1 MYLCMFGWYHI
12 KWASQFARSI
22 WDSKISLS
30 HTNIYPNILCTSL
43 SIHAMHLMICS
54 SIAAFYLKTYL
65 YLLRVCDPCIYPIR
79 VPPLQKPLLCP
90 EPMLMAIKNRTQKL
104 EQIAFYL
111 LEQMQ
116 YYSGSFKCFIGN
128 YTIVQ
133 MLHTVYAA
141 YFDRFSE
148 SILTFNTF
156 FAFKYFPFFAISFLN
171 FFLLFLLPRQSALC
185 LN

>member
-1 MYLCMFGWYHI
+1 
-12 KWASQFARSI
+12 
-22 WDSKISLS
+22 
-30 HTNIYPNILCTSL
+30 
-43 SIHAMHLMICS
+43 MHLMICS

-90 EPMLMAIKNRTQKL
+90 EPMLMAIENRTQKL

-116 YYSGSFKCFIGN
+116 YSGSFKCFIGT

-133 MLHTVYAA
+133 LLHTVYAA
-141 YFDRFSE
+141 YFDRLSE

-156 FAFKYFPFFAISFLN
+156 FLPLNIFLFLQFLFCN
-171 FFLLFLLPRQSALC
+171 FFFRSFFCYQDNQHCASI
-185 LN
+185 N